1 MRPHSM
7 CLIFLGHRTR
17 ADLPLVLAANRDE
30 FVARPAA
37 AAEFWP
43 DSPRTLGGR
52 DLKQGGA
59 WLAVDRSGRW
69 AAVTNYRDPA
79 DVRPEARS
87 RGDLVREFVQGDASP
102 AEFLRRASADR
113 REYNGYN
120 LLLSDGVDAYYYS
133 NVSDAVRRLEPG
145 VYGLSNH
152 LLDTP
157 WPKVASGKAEFAA
170 ALAGAAPAPEDFFRV
185 LANDRR
191 APDAQLPATG
201 VPLEIERAL
210 SARFITLP
218 GYGTRC
224 STVVL
229 RDGGG
234 ALQFIEKSYDESGA
248 PSAERKFQLQLEAS
262 DGASVTPV
270 KEARA

>member
-1 MRPHSM
+1 M
-7 CLIFLGHRTR
+7 R

-37 AAEFWP
+37 AADFWP
-43 DSPRTLGGR
+43 DSPDILGGR

-59 WLAVDRSGRW
+59 WLAVNRSGRW

-87 RGDLVREFVQGDASP
+87 RGDLVREFVQGSAGP
-102 AEFLRRASADR
+102 VEFLRRVSGER
-113 REYNGYN
+113 REYNGFN

-133 NVSDAVRRLEPG
+133 NVSDEVRRLAPG

-170 ALAGAAPAPEDFFRV
+170 ALAGAAPAPEDFFHV

-191 APDAQLPATG
+191 ASDAELPATG

-210 SARFITLP
+210 SARFIALP

-224 STVVL
+224 STVVV
-229 RDGGG
+229 RDGLGG
-234 ALQFIEKSYDESGA
+234 LQFVEKSYDAAGAPADERRFQVRIESGA
-248 PSAERKFQLQLEAS
+248 AEPAERS
-262 DGASVTPV
+262 
-270 KEARA
+270 